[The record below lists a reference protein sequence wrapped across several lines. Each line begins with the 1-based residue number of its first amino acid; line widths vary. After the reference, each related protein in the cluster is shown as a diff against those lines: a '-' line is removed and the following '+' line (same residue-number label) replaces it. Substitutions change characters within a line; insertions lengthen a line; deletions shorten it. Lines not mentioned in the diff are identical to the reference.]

1 MTRENYRSQDKAAR
15 KANTSYADSLSDVV
29 DAIASNPQ
37 CRGPAEQLADDL
49 SGRYGPFAVKWR
61 SVEDTTEV
69 VIYGEILSGSG
80 DLIGK
85 GARSFYRDH
94 AGYLVVHNDLLWLE
108 AAARRQGFAT
118 ALYDELERYYRRS
131 GVDVITVHAS
141 LDDGG
146 YSWAQYGFDW
156 DPRRIAESFTNIR
169 GRIDD
174 LLRNA
179 NVTDA
184 DKQLLAKFRRR
195 LDHRDPGQE
204 WPTPNELA
212 NLHGDDPQLGRRLMR
227 GSSWYGIYP
236 LSEEGKAYGT

>member
-1 MTRENYRSQDKAAR
+1 MTRENYRSRGKTTRDADTR
-15 KANTSYADSLSDVV
+15 YADSLGDIV
-29 DAIASNPQ
+29 DAIANNPQ
-37 CRGPAEQLADDL
+37 YRGPAEQLADDL
-49 SGRYGPFAVKWR
+49 SGRYGPFAVRWH
-61 SVEDTTEV
+61 SVGGTTEV
-69 VIYGEILSGSG
+69 VIQGEILSGSG
-80 DLIGK
+80 DLFGK

-108 AAARRQGFAT
+108 AAARRRGFAT

-131 GVDVITVHAS
+131 GVDVITVHAA

-156 DPRRIAESFTNIR
+156 DPRRIAESFMNIR
-169 GRIDD
+169 GRIDN

-179 NVTDA
+179 SVTAA
-184 DKQLLAKFRRR
+184 DKQLLVEFRRR

-212 NLHGDDPQLGRRLMR
+212 NLYGDDPQLGRKLMR

-236 LSEEGKAYGT
+236 LSEKGHDYGT